1 MYPEIHKN
9 PKNLDTQK
17 KITVLTILKFEQCH
31 FNSLVRVCTI
41 CHCICIYCKVK
52 LS

>member
-17 KITVLTILKFEQCH
+17 KITVLTILNNVILTVWSGSALFAIVSV
-31 FNSLVRVCTI
+31 FT
-41 CHCICIYCKVK
+41 VK
-52 LS
+52 